1 MLHALLCLQVDGCG
15 TQLATAKAYY
25 QRHKVCAVHLSSM
38 CASVNGIDCRFCQ
51 QCGKFQPLE
60 EFDAD
65 KR

>member
-1 MLHALLCLQVDGCG
+1 VDDCG
-15 TQLATAKAYY
+15 VHLGGAKAYY
-25 QRHKVCAVHLSSM
+25 QRHKVCAVHLSAM
-38 CASVNGIDCRFCQ
+38 CARVNGVDSRFCQ